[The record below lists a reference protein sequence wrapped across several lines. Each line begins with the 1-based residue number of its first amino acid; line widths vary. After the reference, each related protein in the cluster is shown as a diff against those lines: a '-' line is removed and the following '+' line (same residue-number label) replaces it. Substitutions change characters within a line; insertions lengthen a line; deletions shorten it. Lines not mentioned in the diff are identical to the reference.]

1 MVAFVIFWAA
11 LFCVIFFLLG
21 TLFKGLASLFTGFI
35 TSAIYVISFAILA
48 GLGVAALFA
57 IYAIANGIRTSG
69 IGEVIGTIVILVI
82 VIGIIGGL
90 LGELGAALLE
100 LATAV
105 VEIVITVVS
114 VVLEGAAEIC
124 EKAYAHFLMA
134 IIKRL
139 DKC

>member
-35 TSAIYVISFAILA
+35 TSAINVISFAILA

-57 IYAIANGIRTSG
+57 LYAIASGIRTSG
-69 IGEVIGTIVILVI
+69 LGAVIGTIVMLVI
-82 VIGIIGGL
+82 VLGIIGGL
-90 LGELGAALLE
+90 VGGLGAALLE
-100 LATAV
+100 LAAV
-105 VEIVITVVS
+105 VVEFVITAVS
-114 VVLEGAAEIC
+114 VVLEGAAGIC
-124 EKAYAHFLMA
+124 EKAYAHFLLV